1 MYLGS
6 PAFHLFCEWT
16 TQHVI
21 LQMTHNNFWS
31 AWARNEEDA
40 ILEPI
45 LTSTLIAPYW

>member
-6 PAFHLFCEWT
+6 PAFHLLCELT

-31 AWARNEEDA
+31 ARARTEEDA